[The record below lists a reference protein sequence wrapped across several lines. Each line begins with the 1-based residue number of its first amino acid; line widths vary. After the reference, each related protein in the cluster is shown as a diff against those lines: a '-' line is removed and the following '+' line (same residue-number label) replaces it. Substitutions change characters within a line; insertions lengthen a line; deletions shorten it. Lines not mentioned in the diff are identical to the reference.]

1 MVAAINTHRRACK
14 KKKKATRNSC
24 LAYTA
29 NAPSLSET
37 QTQSFMARLPSL
49 GACLRGSSL
58 WMHSPFHCLS
68 HQFPSYIS
76 DFNQKHIFFPL
87 ASYGGK
93 YNQLPCRLSG
103 SWRVLRVPIDLRQ
116 CQFAQETWML
126 SLRGRYVMQKE
137 MPKLLLSLL
146 NKSQPFLYTKAS
158 YR

>member
-1 MVAAINTHRRACK
+1 MVAAINTHRRVK

-37 QTQSFMARLPSL
+37 QTQVSWQDFPVWELVYVVPASECTLPSTVFPI
-49 GACLRGSSL
+49 SSHL
-58 WMHSPFHCLS
+58 IFQILTRS
-68 HQFPSYIS
+68 
-76 DFNQKHIFFPL
+76 IFFPL

-93 YNQLPCRLSG
+93 YNQLPCRLSQNPEKY
-103 SWRVLRVPIDLRQ
+103 LRGTHWPERQ

-126 SLRGRYVMQKE
+126 SLRQLCHAK